1 MSTIPTFENKQ
12 PLWQTVAILTLGFW
26 LSALLLLDAVIMPSM
41 YASGMMT
48 QSDFASAGY
57 TMFSVFNRIELV
69 CAALVLTGLFTTLAL
84 QKEGEN
90 KNLIAIICSLMLMA
104 VALFDTYGL
113 TPQMSA
119 LGMQLN
125 LFDPAA
131 PAPVVMNQ
139 MHAGYWVLEMLK
151 LAAGTIVLGWFI
163 HHHEHLISE

>member
-12 PLWQTVAILTLGFW
+12 SLWQTVAILTLGFW
-26 LSALLLLDAVIMPSM
+26 LSGAVLLDAVIMPSM
-41 YASGMMT
+41 YASGMMMK
-48 QSDFASAGY
+48 SNFAAAGY
-57 TMFSVFNRIELV
+57 TIFSVFNRVELV

-90 KNLIAIICSLMLMA
+90 KNLIAIIGSLILMA
-104 VALFDTYGL
+104 IALVDTYGL

-125 LFDPAA
+125 LFEPAA
-131 PAPVVMNQ
+131 EPSVLMNQ
-139 MHAGYWVLEMLK
+139 MHASYWVLEMLK

-163 HHHEHLISE
+163 HQHESLISE